1 MKPRFTMFQKILT
14 TLFVMLEGAVITG
27 DVMELF
33 WLHKENNDYYYWV
46 NLVLCLFL
54 LLVFL
59 ALIINPKAGVN
70 ADEADSPET
79 LLPQLSASRTYMC
92 FIAVDIAAIFAFV
105 MFFSK
110 FFKNPALIVIVGGI
124 VLFVIG
130 AIKYLYDCKKIGF
143 EEIEYEDD
151 DDDKKP
157 ADNAVKEQPK
167 QEEKKPSEPKEE
179 PKEQPKEEAKQEPTE
194 EPKKE
199 PTEEP
204 KEEPTEEPKEQ
215 PKEEAKQEPTEEP
228 KDEPKEEPK
237 AETMDEVKAEE
248 KPAEA
253 PKKAPQQNKPAQ
265 KNTSV
270 QKKSYPAKKKGGK
283 KKKNKK

>member
-1 MKPRFTMFQKILT
+1 MKPRFTLFQKILT
-14 TLFVMLEGAVITG
+14 TLFVMLEGAVIAG

-33 WLHKENNDYYYWV
+33 WLHRQNNDYYYWV

-70 ADEADSPET
+70 AEEADSPET

-105 MFFSK
+105 MFFSR
-110 FFKNPALIVIVGGI
+110 FFENPALIVIVGGI
-124 VLFVIG
+124 VLFIIG

-151 DDDKKP
+151 DDDNP
-157 ADNAVKEQPK
+157 AETAAEAVKEQPK
-167 QEEKKPSEPKEE
+167 QTEEKKTAASQTKEAKTEEKPSKQKEE
-179 PKEQPKEEAKQEPTE
+179 PKQ
-194 EPKKE
+194 
-199 PTEEP
+199 
-204 KEEPTEEPKEQ
+204 
-215 PKEEAKQEPTEEP
+215 
-228 KDEPKEEPK
+228 EPK
-237 AETMDEVKAEE
+237 AEPKSEEKAEPKPEE

-253 PKKAPQQNKPAQ
+253 TKAALQQNKPAP

-270 QKKSYPAKKKGGK
+270 QKKTYPAKKKGGK
-283 KKKNKK
+283 KKKKK

>member
-1 MKPRFTMFQKILT
+1 MKPRFTLFQKILT

-33 WLHKENNDYYYWV
+33 WLHRQNNDYYYWV

-70 ADEADSPET
+70 AEEADSPET

-105 MFFSK
+105 MFFSR
-110 FFKNPALIVIVGGI
+110 FFENPALIVIVGGI
-124 VLFVIG
+124 VLFIIG

-151 DDDKKP
+151 DDVKLSESKKEEP
-157 ADNAVKEQPK
+157 EKT
-167 QEEKKPSEPKEE
+167 EEKKPSEEKKEE
-179 PKEQPKEEAKQEPTE
+179 KPSEEKEEQPKEQPEAKT
-194 EPKKE
+194 
-199 PTEEP
+199 
-204 KEEPTEEPKEQ
+204 
-215 PKEEAKQEPTEEP
+215 
-228 KDEPKEEPK
+228 
-237 AETMDEVKAEE
+237 EE
-248 KPAEA
+248 KPEQK
-253 PKKAPQQNKPAQ
+253 PSEEKKPEPSQPQKSAQ
-265 KNTSV
+265 KNTPV
-270 QKKSYPAKKKGGK
+270 QKKTYPAKKKGGK
-283 KKKNKK
+283 KKKKK

>member
-1 MKPRFTMFQKILT
+1 MKPRFTLFQKILT
-14 TLFVMLEGAVITG
+14 TLFVMLEGAVIAG

-33 WLHKENNDYYYWV
+33 WLHRQNNDYYYWV

-70 ADEADSPET
+70 AEEADSPET

-110 FFKNPALIVIVGGI
+110 FFENPALIVIVGGI
-124 VLFVIG
+124 VLFIIG

-143 EEIEYEDD
+143 EEIEYEYDD
-151 DDDKKP
+151 DDNP
-157 ADNAVKEQPK
+157 AETAAEAA
-167 QEEKKPSEPKEE
+167 
-179 PKEQPKEEAKQEPTE
+179 KEQPKEEAKQEP
-194 EPKKE
+194 
-199 PTEEP
+199 
-204 KEEPTEEPKEQ
+204 KEEPESET
-215 PKEEAKQEPTEEP
+215 
-228 KDEPKEEPK
+228 KEEPK
-237 AETMDEVKAEE
+237 SEPMSEE

-253 PKKAPQQNKPAQ
+253 PKAALQQNKPAP

-283 KKKNKK
+283 KKKKK

>member
-1 MKPRFTMFQKILT
+1 MKPRFTLFQKILT
-14 TLFVMLEGAVITG
+14 TLFVMLEGAVIAG

-33 WLHKENNDYYYWV
+33 WLHRHNNDYYYWV

-70 ADEADSPET
+70 AEEADSPET

-110 FFKNPALIVIVGGI
+110 FFENPALIVILGGI
-124 VLFVIG
+124 LLFIIG

-151 DDDKKP
+151 DEEEKPEKP
-157 ADNAVKEQPK
+157 AAEAVKEKPK
-167 QEEKKPSEPKEE
+167 QTEEKKDAAPQTQEAKPEEKPSKQKEE
-179 PKEQPKEEAKQEPTE
+179 PKEQPKEEAKQEPKE
-194 EPKKE
+194 EPKSE
-199 PTEEP
+199 PSEP
-204 KEEPTEEPKEQ
+204 KEES
-215 PKEEAKQEPTEEP
+215 
-228 KDEPKEEPK
+228 KEEPK
-237 AETMDEVKAEE
+237 AEEKAEE
-248 KPAEA
+248 KPADA
-253 PKKAPQQNKPAQ
+253 PKTAPQQNKPAP